1 MLPKGKR
8 RQTVKADYRVA
19 RTAATEAAEKAR
31 EAELAALFGTVASPA
46 TSEPDAPGTAAANEQ
61 HVSSVYG
68 PDRKTKASSRA
79 NRSASSRSSS
89 RLSSRSE
96 AEDLDP
102 ASKLLDDI
110 TAADDD
116 LIVPSPE
123 AVVAA
128 DGTRTRT
135 LIADAASRG
144 LRLDQFLARALPEI
158 SRARAQLLIEHGQVQ
173 VDGATPKSKHKLH
186 GGETVIVQGDPQPS
200 PLRAVAED
208 IPLDVVFEDKHLAVI
223 NKPAGM
229 MVHAGSG
236 LSEDARSR
244 GTLVN
249 ALLHHFRDQLSAVGG
264 PLRPGIVH
272 RLDKQTSGL
281 ILVAKND
288 AAHRSLAQMFSDRS
302 LEKRYIALVHRDVA
316 QDRGTVLLPIAR
328 DRIRRT
334 RMTTR
339 TPNLYMTTASHGSE
353 GLRHPNEPEPKIER
367 RAFDARPA
375 TTHYT
380 VLERL
385 HTAAG
390 DFTLLDVH
398 IETGRTHQIR
408 VHMQALGHP
417 VVGDTLYGAP
427 ARIAGLEPPE
437 EGAKP
442 HASAQA
448 DKDAAPTL
456 TRNFLHAAHLALPH
470 PISGKAL
477 EIDAPLPME
486 LQTLLSRL
494 RALAVP
500 APRR

>member
-1 MLPKGKR
+1 MPSKNMLPKGKR

-31 EAELAALFGTVASPA
+31 AAELAAVFGQAETATQGPAVSAGAETPSTASA
-46 TSEPDAPGTAAANEQ
+46 EQ
-61 HVSSVYG
+61 RKPKASKASARKSSVSLASA
-68 PDRKTKASSRA
+68 PPADKAALR
-79 NRSASSRSSS
+79 
-89 RLSSRSE
+89 E
-96 AEDLDP
+96 ADDLD
-102 ASKLLDDI
+102 
-110 TAADDD
+110 ADEDVV
-116 LIVPSPE
+116 LPGPE
-123 AVVAA
+123 TVVSA
-128 DGTRTRT
+128 DGTHTRT
-135 LIADAASRG
+135 LTADIAARG
-144 LRLDQFLARALPEI
+144 LRLDQYLARALPEI
-158 SRARAQLLIEHGQVQ
+158 SRARAQLLIEHGQVR
-173 VDGATPKSKHKLH
+173 VDGVAPKSKLKLR
-186 GGETVIVQGDPQPS
+186 GGEQVVIEGEPQPS
-200 PLRAVAED
+200 PLKAMAEN
-208 IPLDVVFEDKHLAVI
+208 IPLDVVYEDKHLAVI
-223 NKPAGM
+223 NKAAGM

-249 ALLHHFRDQLSAVGG
+249 ALLHHFRDQLSALSG

-288 AAHRSLAQMFSDRS
+288 VAHRALAQMFSGRM
-302 LEKRYIALVHRDVA
+302 LEKRYIALVHRTVQ
-316 QDRGTVLLPIAR
+316 QDRGTILLPIAR

-339 TPNLYMTTASHGSE
+339 TANTYMTTASHGSE
-353 GLRHPNEPEPKIER
+353 GLRHPNEPEPKAER

-385 HTAAG
+385 HTSAG
-390 DFTLLDVH
+390 DFTLLDLR

-427 ARIAGLEPPE
+427 ARIPGLETV
-437 EGAKP
+437 A
-442 HASAQA
+442 ADAAAQ
-448 DKDAAPTL
+448 DAPTL
-456 TRNFLHAAHLALPH
+456 PRNFLHAAHLALPH

-477 EIDAPLPME
+477 VVDAPLPPE
-486 LQTLLSRL
+486 LENLLRRL
-494 RALAVP
+494 RAVRTAE
-500 APRR
+500 